1 MRLTKSWLE
10 NHRAELPAM
19 NAAID
24 IAGDQGI
31 SNDEKIRR
39 MKAHPYYNHFKKSC
53 FTGFRIDE
61 ESAKDLWVLLMEGY
75 YRQNQVVAGLAQELE
90 QKLAEGKKVTMI
102 DYLNKLNQNEDFIEF
117 VEQISRHRGLS
128 TNGKELALW
137 TGGYAV
143 SLEVRKLGFCTLE
156 GTVFGGILDTLPIT
170 DRWECEIALWNL
182 LSKKFVEE
190 YTGSTVHIYFRNVDE
205 LCVLFCQ
212 EIPMLAEKSGINVI
226 WHPLITRSGDKLEEV
241 GYIKSNKTFPH
252 ISVKKDNRVF
262 VQSSQT
268 LLHTTES
275 FLPFE
280 ALEGGVKTSSPKSN
294 RMVYETFRSRTFCPN
309 RPPFAVDETRT
320 YGRTLDDDLQRF
332 WN

>member
-10 NHRAELPAM
+10 NDHAKLPAM

-24 IAGDQGI
+24 IAGGQGI

-39 MKAHPYYNHFKKSC
+39 MKAHPYYNHFKDSC
-53 FTGFRIDE
+53 FRGLGMNE
-61 ESAKDLWVLLMEGY
+61 MSAQDLWVLLMEGY
-75 YRQNQVVAGLAQELE
+75 YKQQSVVDRAKANSR
-90 QKLAEGKKVTMI
+90 TMEE
-102 DYLNKLNQNEDFIEF
+102 YLNRLNNNRKFVDF
-117 VEQISRHRGLS
+117 VEQINQLGGLS

-226 WHPLITRSGDKLEEV
+226 WHPLITCLGGKLEEV

-252 ISVKKDNRVF
+252 IAVKKDNRVF

-280 ALEGGVKTSSPKSN
+280 ALEGGMKTSSPQSN
-294 RMVYETFRSRTFCPN
+294 RMVYETFRSRTFCPD

>member
-24 IAGDQGI
+24 IAGDQAI
-31 SNDEKIRR
+31 QNEQRIQRVL
-39 MKAHPYYNHFKKSC
+39 AHPYYNHFKDSC
-53 FTGFRIDE
+53 FTGVRIDE
-61 ESAKDLWVLLMEGY
+61 ESAKDLWVLLMRGY
-75 YRQNQVVAGLAQELE
+75 YRQNQVVADLAQDDT
-90 QKLAEGKKVTMI
+90 VTMI
-102 DYLNKLNQNEDFIEF
+102 DYLNKLNQNEDFIDF
-117 VEQISRHRGLS
+117 VEQINQLGGLS

-226 WHPLITRSGDKLEEV
+226 WHPLITCLGGKLEEV

-252 ISVKKDNRVF
+252 IAVKKDNRVF

-280 ALEGGVKTSSPKSN
+280 ALEGGMKTSSPQSN
-294 RMVYETFRSRTFCPN
+294 RMVYETFRSRTFCPD

>member
-10 NHRAELPAM
+10 SHRAKLPAM

-24 IAGDQGI
+24 IAGNQ
-31 SNDEKIRR
+31 EIRNEQR
-39 MKAHPYYNHFKKSC
+39 IQRVLAHPYYNHFKEAC
-53 FTGFRIDE
+53 ITGLQIDE
-61 ESAKDLWVLLMEGY
+61 GSVQDLWVLLMEGY
-75 YRQNQVVAGLAQELE
+75 YIQQSVVDHAKDHPGTIE
-90 QKLAEGKKVTMI
+90 K
-102 DYLNKLNQNEDFIEF
+102 YLDRLNDNPKFEKF
-117 VEQISRHRGLS
+117 VDQISQLGGIS
-128 TNGKELALW
+128 TNDKDLALW

-143 SLEVRKLGFCTLE
+143 SLKARKLGFCTLE

-170 DRWECEIALWNL
+170 DRWECEAALWNL
-182 LSKKFVEE
+182 LSRKFVEK

-212 EIPMLAEKSGINVI
+212 EIPMLADKSGIDVI
-226 WHPLITRSGDKLEEV
+226 WHPLITYPNGKLGEV
-241 GYIKSNKTFPH
+241 GYIKSNKSFLH
-252 ISVKKDNRVF
+252 IPVDNDNRVF
-262 VQSSQT
+262 VQSSRT

-280 ALEGGVKTSSPKSN
+280 ALEGGLKTSSPQSN
-294 RMVYETFRSRTFCPN
+294 RMVYETFRSRTFCPD

-320 YGRTLDDDLQRF
+320 YGRKLDDDLQQF